1 MNVIVVKELLKMSN
15 KVQVHRSTCS
25 LPFNGPVTPAISSI
39 IAIAWMI
46 PEN

>member
-1 MNVIVVKELLKMSN
+1 MNVIVVKELLKMRN
-15 KVQVHRSTCS
+15 KVQVHSCS
-25 LPFNGPVTPAISSI
+25 LAFNGPVTPAISSI